1 MRMSEP
7 LNADFA
13 RLSEAFDAHQSFWIV
28 SHIQPDP
35 DAVGSQLALALA
47 LERQGK
53 RVEIVGRAT
62 RRRASPSI
70 CRARNASADSRRTS
84 RWRSSPS
91 LMSAA
96 SYASAGRSS
105 RS

>member
-35 DAVGSQLALALA
+35 DAVGSQ
-47 LERQGK
+47 
-53 RVEIVGRAT
+53 
-62 RRRASPSI
+62 
-70 CRARNASADSRRTS
+70 
-84 RWRSSPS
+84 
-91 LMSAA
+91 
-96 SYASAGRSS
+96 
-105 RS
+105 